1 MSNNG
6 HPIELL
12 DEESLRIDS
21 CDGASPPRNGKV
33 EDFLFYRQ
41 AGLRSREW
49 IMRGMHAYKH
59 WSPHEDRLTIRKL
72 VLRMY
77 WSSSNLW
84 TPLVLTNSL
93 FQTFSRWSLN
103 VKTKTTWFDCHT
115 NRPNKQFL
123 SLSITFF
130 LVIVFLQFLRIE
142 TFWYQISYYPLFV
155 GSQRGPSSFYG
166 SWLIRMV
173 SRRASLI
180 QSQKYQLLK
189 VVNNCYYK
197 NVEPTL
203 PILTDVHHDICGRT
217 SNRSLAGK
225 PVKVATL
232 THTRD

>member
-1 MSNNG
+1 MPPFGQGNRSCMARMPINTG
-6 HPIELL
+6 HLTKTDL
-12 DEESLRIDS
+12 
-21 CDGASPPRNGKV
+21 A
-33 EDFLFYRQ
+33 FLIGITNVLGFNYR
-41 AGLRSREW
+41 
-49 IMRGMHAYKH
+49 
-59 WSPHEDRLTIRKL
+59 
-72 VLRMY
+72 
-77 WSSSNLW
+77 NLW

-115 NRPNKQFL
+115 NRSNKHFL

-130 LVIVFLQFLRIE
+130 LVIVLLQFLRIE
-142 TFWYQISYYPLFV
+142 TLWYQISYYPLFV

-225 PVKVATL
+225 PLKVATL